1 MSSKV
6 EVTARIDPQIKAEAE
21 AVLAQHGLSMAAFL
35 RLSLAQLVEKR
46 AISFTTGATSAQE

>member
-35 RLSLAQLVEKR
+35 RLSLAQLVKKR
-46 AISFTTGATSAQE
+46 AIPFTTGATSVQE